1 MIQRI
6 QTVYL
11 LFTAILTGLAAWFEL
26 AIYYSGDLKI
36 FRYGLFG
43 NRATSDGELFVP
55 GNWMVQVVIVALS
68 TLLAIFT
75 IFKFKNR
82 KLQLKLGQFNYL
94 LLVAIILSI
103 YFSVRNLVNLS
114 PVSDFENV
122 KAVYWIGFYMPVAAI
137 AFQFLANRGI
147 KKDEALVKSVERL
160 RG

>member
-6 QTVYL
+6 QTIYL
-11 LFTAILTGLAAWFEL
+11 LFTAILTVLTAWFEL
-26 AIYYSGDLKI
+26 AIYYSADQEI

-43 NRATSDGELFVP
+43 NRATSDGELYVP
-55 GNWMVQVVIVALS
+55 GNWMVQAVIVLASLLLS
-68 TLLAIFT
+68 LFI

-94 LLVAIILSI
+94 LLLAIILSI
-103 YFSVRNLVNLS
+103 YFSVRNLINLV
-114 PVSDFENV
+114 PINDFENV

-147 KKDEALVKSVERL
+147 KKDEELVKSVERL

>member
-1 MIQRI
+1 MIQRV
-6 QTVYL
+6 QTIYL
-11 LFTAILTGLAAWFEL
+11 LLASIFTGLTAWFEL
-26 AIYYSGDLKI
+26 AIYYSGEQEI

-43 NRATSDGELFVP
+43 NRATADGELFVP
-55 GNWMVQVVIVALS
+55 GNWMVQLVIVAIS
-68 TLLAIFT
+68 TLLAIFI

-94 LLVAIILSI
+94 LLVAIILSV
-103 YFSVRNLVNLS
+103 YFSVRNLINLV
-114 PVSDFENV
+114 PLNEFENV

-147 KKDEALVKSVERL
+147 KKDEELVKSVERL